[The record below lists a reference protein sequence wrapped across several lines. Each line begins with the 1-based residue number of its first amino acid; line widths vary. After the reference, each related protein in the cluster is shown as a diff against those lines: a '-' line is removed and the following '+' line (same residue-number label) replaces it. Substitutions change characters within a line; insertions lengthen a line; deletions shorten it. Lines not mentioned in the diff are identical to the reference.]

1 MADERIALVLAGG
14 GARGA
19 YEAGALTVLLPELDR
34 RGQRPDLVLGTSVGA
49 LNAAFVAATAH
60 LPVEHVL
67 QSAMAIWPTITYRQV
82 FEPLVSPG
90 SLARIAGYLG
100 EALGVPRARLWS
112 LLDPSPLR
120 STLPERIDFAQLRR
134 NVADG
139 AIEAAA
145 VVATSAR
152 TARSVVFHQGG
163 TPEREHD
170 DKRGIDYVATRLRL
184 EHVLAPSATPALFPA
199 VELDDEWYVD
209 GGPRLNTPIKPAL
222 ELGATRVV
230 VIGLNSLAPG
240 DFGGRP
246 DALAGAGAILQALL
260 ADQLLHDT
268 RTLATINQ
276 LVATAGRELA
286 GRRAV
291 PHIVVTP
298 ERPDT

>member
-1 MADERIALVLAGG
+1 MSDERIALVLAGG

-19 YEAGALTVLLPELDR
+19 YEAGALTVLLPELER
-34 RGQRPDLVLGTSVGA
+34 LGQRPRLVVGTSVGA
-49 LNAAFVAATAH
+49 LNAAFIAATAH
-60 LPVEHVL
+60 LPADEVAE
-67 QSAMAIWPTITYRQV
+67 AAIAIWSAIEYRQV
-82 FEPLVSPG
+82 LEPLLSPG
-90 SLARIAGYLG
+90 SLLRLAGYLG

-184 EHVLAPSATPALFPA
+184 EHVLPSSATPALFPA
-199 VELDDEWYVD
+199 VELDDGWYAD
-209 GGPRLNTPIKPAL
+209 GAPRLNTPIKPAL
-222 ELGATRVV
+222 ELGATLVV
-230 VIGLNSLAPG
+230 VIGLNSL
-240 DFGGRP
+240 
-246 DALAGAGAILQALL
+246 
-260 ADQLLHDT
+260 
-268 RTLATINQ
+268 
-276 LVATAGRELA
+276 
-286 GRRAV
+286 
-291 PHIVVTP
+291 
-298 ERPDT
+298 